1 MTIAM
6 SDGGNA
12 KYPFMGCTVLQFWV
26 ESYRLLVGQSLA
38 RPDRGTV
45 HTVAVGPS
53 GHPPLV
59 PPMQKPGPYC
69 HFGELAAGRG
79 QEPVGV
85 VGTSWGRC
93 RGRQSVSQSVGWW
106 MPYRFAQGRWN
117 IPGLLL
123 VGVIGFFV
131 PQVFLQG
138 SPSVSPTLVLDIGN
152 VDAVKCLGGGG
163 GHRAR
168 NKGAVMF
175 FLPGGIILWLLRRR
189 RVRALGSSRWTV
201 RVSGTPGGL

>member
-1 MTIAM
+1 MLLFRAIWRTKHVTIAM

-93 RGRQSVSQSVGWW
+93 RGRQSVSQSDGGCHTASPKADGTFQGCCWW
-106 MPYRFAQGRWN
+106 
-117 IPGLLL
+117 GLLVSSSL
-123 VGVIGFFV
+123 KYSCKALH
-131 PQVFLQG
+131 PCLQH
-138 SPSVSPTLVLDIGN
+138 SCWI
-152 VDAVKCLGGGG
+152 
-163 GHRAR
+163 
-168 NKGAVMF
+168 
-175 FLPGGIILWLLRRR
+175 
-189 RVRALGSSRWTV
+189 
-201 RVSGTPGGL
+201 SGMSTP